1 MPVTRRGRL
10 PVYQQIADELRAQIL
25 DGTLDAGGQLPT
37 EAELTDRYQVA
48 RATVRQALASL
59 VNEGLIIAVRPR
71 GHFVRERQRLNY
83 RPQVE
88 FAERL
93 PDVHMDAFMAQQ
105 AEEGREPSQTIEVAI
120 VDPPPLV
127 ADRLSVEPGELV
139 VVRRRVRALAG
150 EPFNTNDSYYP
161 LRIAQDTDIMR
172 PADIGRGAN
181 AVLADIG
188 YEQVRAVDEIFIRMP
203 TPEDAR
209 RLDLGPGTPVACH
222 VCTGYTADDTAVRVV
237 LNVLPGDRHVIVYDR
252 TRESAGNEEP

>member
-10 PVYQQIADELRAQIL
+10 PVYQQIADDLRAQVL
-25 DGTLDAGGQLPT
+25 DGTLAAGGQLPT

-59 VNEGLIIAVRPR
+59 VNEGLILAVRPR

-83 RPQVE
+83 RPEVE
-88 FAERL
+88 FAPRP
-93 PDVHMDAFMAQQ
+93 PDVRVDAFMAQQ
-105 AEEGREPSQTIEVAI
+105 AGEGREPSQTIEVAI

-127 ADRLSVEPGELV
+127 AERLAIDPAEPV
-139 VVRRRVRALAG
+139 VVRRRVRYLAG
-150 EPFNTNDSYYP
+150 EPFNTNDSYFP
-161 LRIAQDTDIMR
+161 LHLVQDTEIMR

-181 AVLADIG
+181 AVLAEHG

-222 VCTGYTADDTAVRVV
+222 VCTGFASDDTAVRVV

-252 TRESAGNEEP
+252 TRHRPGDQGP